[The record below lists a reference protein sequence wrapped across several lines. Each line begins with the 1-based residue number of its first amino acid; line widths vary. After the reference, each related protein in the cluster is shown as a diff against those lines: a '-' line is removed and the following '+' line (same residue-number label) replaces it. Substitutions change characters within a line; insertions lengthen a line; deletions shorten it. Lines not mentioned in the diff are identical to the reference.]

1 MKYTIYPGA
10 ESPAYLQLYKQV
22 REDIVQGIYPYN
34 TKLPSKRMIADEVGV
49 STVTVEHAYAL
60 LADEGYIEARE
71 RSGYFVIFRISD
83 GFAGAAKTKE
93 VAARQ
98 AKPYESMAAYAFPF
112 STLAKTMRKVISD
125 LGEGILDRSP
135 STGCT
140 ELREEISRYLARSRG
155 ITAHPDQII
164 IGSGSEY
171 LYGLVVELL
180 GREKRYAIEAPSY
193 RKIEQVYAASDVQ
206 IEKLPLGLDGIETP
220 ALFACHAD
228 VLHISPY
235 RSYPSGVTASASK
248 RHEYLRWSG
257 ENGRYIVEDD
267 FESEFSLSQK
277 SEETLFSHTQYDNV
291 IYMNSFSITVSP
303 SLRVGYM
310 ILPEHLVP
318 LFHQRLGFYTCTV
331 PTYIQFVLAELIS
344 NGDFERHINRVRR
357 AKRREMGAVKG
368 LNSTG
373 TSSV

>member
-98 AKPYESMAAYAFPF
+98 VKPYESMAAYAFPF
-112 STLAKTMRKVISD
+112 STLAKTMRKVITEM
-125 LGEGILDRSP
+125 GESIMERSP
-135 STGCT
+135 NTGCV

-164 IGSGSEY
+164 IGSGSE
-171 LYGLVVELL
+171 
-180 GREKRYAIEAPSY
+180 
-193 RKIEQVYAASDVQ
+193 
-206 IEKLPLGLDGIETP
+206 
-220 ALFACHAD
+220 
-228 VLHISPY
+228 
-235 RSYPSGVTASASK
+235 
-248 RHEYLRWSG
+248 
-257 ENGRYIVEDD
+257 
-267 FESEFSLSQK
+267 
-277 SEETLFSHTQYDNV
+277 
-291 IYMNSFSITVSP
+291 
-303 SLRVGYM
+303 
-310 ILPEHLVP
+310 
-318 LFHQRLGFYTCTV
+318 
-331 PTYIQFVLAELIS
+331 
-344 NGDFERHINRVRR
+344 
-357 AKRREMGAVKG
+357 
-368 LNSTG
+368 
-373 TSSV
+373 

>member
-1 MKYTIYPGA
+1 MKYTIHPGT

-83 GFAGAAKTKE
+83 GFASAAQTKE

-98 AKPYESMAAYAFPF
+98 VKPYESMAAYAFPF
-112 STLAKTMRKVISD
+112 STLAKTMRKVITEM
-125 LGEGILDRSP
+125 GESIMERSP
-135 STGCT
+135 NTGCV

-206 IEKLPLGLDGIETP
+206 IEKLPLGLDGIETQ
-220 ALFACHAD
+220 ALFACYAD

-257 ENGRYIVEDD
+257 ESGRYIVEDD

-331 PTYIQFVLAELIS
+331 PTYIQFVLTELIS

-357 AKRREMGAVKG
+357 AKRREINGSK
-368 LNSTG
+368 
-373 TSSV
+373 